1 MSPRSMTPARLS
13 PLDSSF
19 LQVESPTAHMH
30 VGWAALFDPPEK
42 RPSFSDLRDHIATR
56 MHRAPRYR
64 QKLARVPLGLND
76 PLWIDDSDFEIRR
89 HVRHST
95 ASDIKRVI
103 DGVMSSP
110 LDRRYP
116 LWEMWIADD
125 LADGRVGL
133 VCKAHHCM
141 VDGIAA
147 VELGALL
154 LDPTPEPPP
163 PEHDGWSPR
172 PAPGRWNLLAGG
184 VRDRARDGLDLL
196 RLPVRVA
203 VSPGRVLDLARDS
216 ERAARALVSSF
227 NPPAPSSMLNRPN
240 SATRHLAQLARP
252 IDDFL
257 RIKKGF
263 RTTLNDVVLA
273 SAAGG
278 MRRFVKRHGEEP
290 TRLKTMVPVNV
301 RNGGGAG
308 DLGNRIS
315 FVFVEL
321 PCDEPDPVRRLLDIH
336 ATMSDRKQ
344 SGEPEGADSALKLV
358 SYAPHQLQNVVSKLV
373 ASPRTYNLT
382 VSNIPGPREQLFMR
396 GCELKEVY
404 PVVPLS
410 DRHNVSIGITTI
422 RDGAY
427 FGIYADRESLP
438 DAELLAEDIDVSID
452 ELLERV

>member
-1 MSPRSMTPARLS
+1 MTPARLS

-30 VGWAALFDPPEK
+30 VGWAALLDPPEDR
-42 RPSFSDLRDHIATR
+42 RPTFSQLRDHIATR
-56 MHRAPRYR
+56 MCRAPRYR
-64 QKLARVPLGLND
+64 QKLAPVPLGIND
-76 PLWIDDSDFEIRR
+76 PLWIDDTDFEIRR

-103 DGVMSSP
+103 DGVMSTP

-116 LWEMWIADD
+116 VWEMWIADD
-125 LADGRVGL
+125 LADGRIGL
-133 VCKAHHCM
+133 VGKAHHCM

-147 VELGALL
+147 VELAALL

-163 PEHDGWSPR
+163 PEADGWDPR
-172 PAPGRWNLLAGG
+172 PAPGRWSLLAGG

-196 RLPVRVA
+196 RLPARLA
-203 VSPGRVLDLARDS
+203 TSPGRVLDLARDG
-216 ERAARALVSSF
+216 ERAARALASSF
-227 NPPAPSSMLNRPN
+227 NPPAPASMLNRPN
-240 SATRHLAQLARP
+240 STMRHLALLGRP
-252 IDDFL
+252 LEDFKQ
-257 RIKKGF
+257 IKKGF

-278 MRRFVKRHGEEP
+278 MRRFVTRHGEEP
-290 TRLKTMVPVNV
+290 SRLKTMVPVNV
-301 RNGGGAG
+301 RNGGGAS
-308 DLGNRIS
+308 DLGNKIS

-344 SGEPEGADSALKLV
+344 AGEPEGADSALKLV
-358 SYAPHQLQNVVSKLV
+358 GYAPHQLQNVVSRLV

-382 VSNIPGPREQLFMR
+382 VSNIPGPRDPLFML

-410 DRHNVSIGITTI
+410 DRHAVSIGITTI

-438 DAELLAEDIDVSID
+438 DAELLAQDIDISID